1 MTHAMTNPLL
11 SPTRTPDFAAIK
23 PEHFLPALDQVLA
36 DVKSELERIK
46 ADPAPASFAN
56 TVVPLDNLFGRA
68 RYIFAILGNLTLNT
82 YSTELADIEEKASL
96 TYAGVSKAVFQDA
109 ALGARFRAVYD
120 NRAALNLDEDDTAIL
135 THLHHA
141 FEAQGGL
148 LTSAADQA
156 LIRTLDENL
165 ISLANK
171 FNANLQAAPL
181 QNAVLI
187 TDKAELAGL
196 SESEID
202 SLRDNAQKN
211 GHADGWLFIPERLLV
226 DEWLEKA
233 ESSAFRRKIFDALN
247 AMGTVPP
254 HDNRPIILEMQKN
267 RDAYAKLLGYASY
280 TAFSRSR
287 AMVTDLARVEDLLD
301 DVTAKALPK
310 FEADM
315 KSLEAFAAANGGPAK
330 LEPWDVSY
338 WVTRQRADL
347 YHFDA
352 NAFTQYL
359 EIENVVAGMF
369 KQATDLF
376 NVSFAEVSDQSTI
389 HPDIRVYAVTD
400 KTSKNIVGYLHV
412 DMYARPG
419 TKSGGAWM
427 NNIQAQE
434 DGRPVSVICNMNI
447 AKPPAGEKAL
457 IGLSQYITL
466 YHEMGHCLQGLLGM
480 DVKHTSLQGTA
491 GPADFVE
498 IHSMINERRGLL
510 KDNLKDYAHHYKT
523 GVPAPDSVI
532 DALLASQSFFE
543 TRDTLKLVQN
553 SRRDLA
559 FHAIDPAKG
568 LSGEQIEKQVE
579 INSPYAA
586 HIRPYPLARF
596 SHLFSDAHSGYAA
609 GYVNYLLAHV
619 HAAHGF
625 VPFAGDAYNKDWSDK
640 ILSFYRRGS
649 GGVPAD
655 LYRQFRGSDATP
667 DAMLHEL
674 GIATDKT
681 ELAKAAPKTGTGP
694 RKP

>member
-1 MTHAMTNPLL
+1 MTNPLL
-11 SPTRTPDFAAIK
+11 SPARTPDFTAIA
-23 PEHFLPALDQVLA
+23 PGHFLPALDDILA
-36 DVKSELERIK
+36 EVTAGLARIK
-46 ADPAPASFAN
+46 NTPAPADFDN
-56 TVVPLDNLFGRA
+56 TVVPLDRLFGRA
-68 RYIFAILGNLTLNT
+68 RALFALLGNFTLNT
-82 YSTELADIEEKASL
+82 YSEELAAIEEKAAL
-96 TYAGVSKAVFQDA
+96 AIAAANKAVFQDA

-120 NRAALNLDEDDTAIL
+120 ARATLGLDEDDTAIL
-135 THLHHA
+135 THLHQS
-141 FEAQGGL
+141 FEAAGGL

-165 ISLANK
+165 ISLANT

-187 TDKAELAGL
+187 TDKGELAGL
-196 SESEID
+196 SDSEIAT
-202 SLRDNAQKN
+202 LRDSALKH
-211 GHADGWLFIPERLLV
+211 GHAQGWLFIPERLLV

-233 ESSAFRRKIFDALN
+233 EHSDFRRKMFVALN

-254 HDNRPIILEMQKN
+254 HDNRPVILDMQKN
-267 RDAYAKLLGYASY
+267 RDAYAKLLGYANY
-280 TAFSRSR
+280 TAFARSR
-287 AMVTDLARVEDLLD
+287 AMVTDLARVEALLD

-315 KSLEAFAAANGGPAK
+315 QALEKFAAANGGPGK
-330 LEPWDVSY
+330 LAPWDVSY

-352 NAFTQYL
+352 NEFTSYL
-359 EIENVVAGMF
+359 GIDTVVDGMF
-369 KQATDLF
+369 RQAGALF
-376 NVSFAEVSDQSTI
+376 NVGFAEVHDQSAI

-400 KTSKNIVGYLHV
+400 LASKNLVGYLHI

-419 TKSGGAWM
+419 SKSGGAWM
-427 NNIQAQE
+427 NNLQAQE
-434 DGRPVSVICNMNI
+434 DGRPVVVICNMNI
-447 AKPPAGEKAL
+447 TKPPAGGTAQ

-480 DVKHTSLQGTA
+480 DVKHVSLQGTA

-510 KDNLKDYAHHYKT
+510 KDNLAHYTRHSNT
-523 GVPAPDSVI
+523 GAAAPAGML
-532 DALLASQSFFE
+532 DALLASQAFFE
-543 TRDTLKLVQN
+543 TRDILKLVQN

-559 FHAIDPAKG
+559 FHAADPGRG
-568 LSGEQIEKQVE
+568 LSGEDIEKAVE
-579 INSPYAA
+579 IDSPYAA

-625 VPFAGDAYNKDWSDK
+625 VPFQDDAYNKDWSAR
-640 ILSFYRRGS
+640 LLNFYRRGS

-655 LYRQFRGSDATP
+655 LYRQFRGADATP
-667 DAMLHEL
+667 DALLHEL
-674 GIATDKT
+674 GIAP
-681 ELAKAAPKTGTGP
+681 AKPAAPKTGTGP
-694 RKP
+694 RTP

>member
-1 MTHAMTNPLL
+1 MTNPLL
-11 SPTRTPDFAAIK
+11 SPTRTPDFSAIK
-23 PEHFLPALDQVLA
+23 PEHFLPALDEVLA
-36 DVKSELERIK
+36 DVKAALERIK

-68 RYIFAILGNLTLNT
+68 RYIFAILSNLTLNT
-82 YSTELADIEEKASL
+82 YSTELAEIEEKASL
-96 TYAGVSKAVFQDA
+96 AYATVSKAVFQDA
-109 ALGARFRAVYD
+109 VLGARFRAVYD
-120 NRAALNLDEDDTAIL
+120 ARASLKLDEDDTAIL

-196 SESEID
+196 SDSEID
-202 SLRDNAQKN
+202 ALRDNATKH
-211 GHADGWLFIPERLLV
+211 GHKDGWLFIPERLLV

-233 ESSAFRRKIFDALN
+233 ESSTFRRKIFEALN
-247 AMGTVPP
+247 RMGTVDP

-267 RDAYAKLLGYASY
+267 RDAYAKLLGYTNY

-315 KSLEAFAAANGGPAK
+315 KALEAFAAANGGPAK
-330 LEPWDVSY
+330 LEPWDVSF
-338 WVTRQRADL
+338 WVTRQRNDL

-359 EIENVVAGMF
+359 EIDNVVAGMF
-369 KQATDLF
+369 KQASALF
-376 NVSFAEVSDQSTI
+376 NVGFAEVSDQSTI

-400 KTSKNIVGYLHV
+400 LASKDIVGYLHV

-419 TKSGGAWM
+419 SKSGGAWM

-434 DGRPVSVICNMNI
+434 DGRPVAVICNMNI

-480 DVKHTSLQGTA
+480 NVKHVSLQGTA

-510 KDNLKDYAHHYKT
+510 KDNLKDYARHYKT
-523 GVPAPDSVI
+523 NAPAPDSVI
-532 DALLASQSFFE
+532 DALLSSQSFFE
-543 TRDTLKLVQN
+543 TREVLKLVQN

-568 LSGEQIEKQVE
+568 LSGEQVEKSVE

-625 VPFAGDAYNKDWSDK
+625 VPFDGDAYNKDWSDK

-649 GGVPAD
+649 GGVPSD
-655 LYRQFRGSDATP
+655 LYRQFRGADATP
-667 DAMLHEL
+667 DAMLVEL
-674 GIATDKT
+674 GIAPAKT
-681 ELAKAAPKTGTGP
+681 AGAKTGTGP
-694 RKP
+694 RKG